1 MKYRFLLAV
10 ALICSICVN
19 AQADTEQFEKIVG
32 RWLRSDGGYVLV
44 IEKTDEEGN
53 LSVQYLNP
61 RPVNVSQAKAETK
74 ENALN
79 VFVELK
85 DKYYPGSY
93 YELIYDEENDR
104 FLGTYHHLGIN
115 QAFDVY
121 FVREE

>member
-93 YELIYDEENDR
+93 YELIYDEKSDK
-104 FLGTYHHLGIN
+104 FIGTYHHLGIN